1 VFGGMNGERFLGSG
15 LFVVNL
21 DPEEAVIQNKKPLA
35 FHIIHTE
42 YITHNNNNKSGN
54 SNNIK
59 LNGVN

>member
-1 VFGGMNGERFLGSG
+1 MNGERFLGSG

-21 DPEEAVIQNKKPLA
+21 DPEEALTQNNKPLS

-42 YITHNNNNKSGN
+42 YIQHNN

-59 LNGVN
+59 LNVVN